1 MTLARTR
8 VLAALAL
15 AALTVGLG
23 ACGGDG
29 DTTPTTDQA
38 TVDQHT
44 GPPIRI
50 GTKDFTEEYILG
62 ELYSQALEAAG
73 FDVELKLDIGS
84 SEIVHQALDNGALD
98 MYPDYVGIL
107 LSEVAEVTRRP
118 SSPAAAYELAKKFE
132 ERRGFTL
139 LKPTPFSDSNALAV
153 TPEFAARHGVRSITD
168 LRDLRPKPRIGA
180 PKEFSARFEG
190 LVGLR
195 ERYGIRKPR
204 FQALE
209 FDQRY
214 RSLDAGRVD
223 VTLALT
229 TERQLSGDRYV
240 VLDDP
245 RTLFARQH
253 VAPVISRKVLKVH
266 GPELEA
272 KINAVSA
279 KLTTE
284 AMRRMN
290 GAVDI
295 DGREPR
301 EVATEFL
308 RSEGLL

>member
-1 MTLARTR
+1 MRAIATIL
-8 VLAALAL
+8 LAALA
-15 AALTVGLG
+15 VGLG
-23 ACGGDG
+23 ACGGD
-29 DTTPTTDQA
+29 DDATTPTPQA
-38 TVDQHT
+38 TATQPAT
-44 GPPIRI
+44 PPIRI

-73 FDVELKLDIGS
+73 FDVELKRDIGS

-107 LSEVAEVTRRP
+107 LSEVADVTRRP
-118 SSPAAAYELAKKFE
+118 ATAAAAYELAKELE
-132 ERRGFTL
+132 EKRGFTL

-153 TPEFAARHGVRSITD
+153 TPDFARRHGVRSISD
-168 LRDLRPKPRIGA
+168 LRRLRPKPRIGA

-195 ERYGIRKPR
+195 ERYGLRRPR
-204 FQALE
+204 FTALE

-214 RSLDAGRVD
+214 PSLDAGRVD
-223 VTLALT
+223 VTLVFT

-245 RTLFARQH
+245 RNLFADQH
-253 VAPVISRKVLKVH
+253 VAPVISREVLQAQ
-266 GPELEA
+266 GPKLETT
-272 KINAVSA
+272 IDAVSA
-279 KLTTE
+279 VLTTE

-295 DGREPR
+295 DGREAR